1 MPYLLAFLGSFFASS
16 IKGMVARVLATVGF
30 GMVSYVGVSVAVDNA
45 KAMIHAQLGGISSDV
60 LNLMGL
66 AGLDV
71 FLSLIVSAYFGSLVY
86 RVSMMGAKRL
96 GALQAAA

>member
-1 MPYLLAFLGSFFASS
+1 MPYLLAFLGTFFAASLRG
-16 IKGMVARVLATVGF
+16 IVARVLATLGL
-30 GMVSYVGVSVAVDNA
+30 GLVSYVGVSVAVDNA
-45 KAMIHAQLGGISSDV
+45 KALIHSHVGGMPSDM

-96 GALQAAA
+96 GHLQGAA